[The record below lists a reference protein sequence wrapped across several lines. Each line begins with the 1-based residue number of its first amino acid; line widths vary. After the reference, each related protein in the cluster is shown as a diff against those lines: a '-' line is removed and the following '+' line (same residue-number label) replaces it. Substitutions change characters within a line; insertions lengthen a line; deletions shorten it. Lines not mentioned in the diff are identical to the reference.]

1 MNKFFEGIVD
11 KYFTYFNSKYVNKL
25 KNLELALKVALILI
39 FGLFGLVI
47 FMVNYSIKAS
57 NEKTI
62 EITLTKDTL
71 SDGSKYRVERDSASK
86 NYYETIAYG
95 VLHELTTYD
104 YTTIQNK
111 VNYALELVH
120 PSKYTEVYEILSKE
134 SEFVVANRVNQEFS
148 IKEWIFKQID
158 ESTVEI
164 KAVGYLTRK
173 VGGLVVVDH
182 KKYTS
187 SIVLKQSGGLPFVMG
202 LDLNYADRQKEANER
217 EERQK
222 TIDNYDKKDYEG
234 MKNDKPKQ

>member
-25 KNLELALKVALILI
+25 KNLELALKVALIFI

-71 SDGSKYRVERDSASK
+71 SEGSKYRVERDRASK

-134 SEFVVANRVNQEFS
+134 SEFVVTNRVNQEFS

-182 KKYTS
+182 KNTLL
-187 SIVLKQSGGLPFVMG
+187 VLF
-202 LDLNYADRQKEANER
+202 LNKVE
-217 EERQK
+217 
-222 TIDNYDKKDYEG
+222 DYLCYG
-234 MKNDKPKQ
+234 IRPKLCR